1 MPISADLTADTP
13 IPGMAVPFTWQASLE
28 LNAQLYTALGR
39 CNLDKAGIRRVEE
52 SRAADN
58 IKRKR

>member
-28 LNAQLYTALGR
+28 LNAQLYTALGQ
-39 CNLDKAGIRRVEE
+39 CNLDKAAIRRFELLRTERVT
-52 SRAADN
+52 
-58 IKRKR
+58 K

>member
-28 LNAQLYTALGR
+28 LNAQLYTALGQ
-39 CNLDKAGIRRVEE
+39 CNLDKAGIREIE
-52 SRAADN
+52 HSRN
-58 IKRKR
+58 TNFK